1 MELDWGFWTNML
13 WMLLSLR
20 TTALIYHVTP
30 LTWLQASIW
39 THFRQPIHCPQYHL
53 LKMTFGCVSCLEDN
67 GNGCLLSKVQAP
79 GSGSFPLFQLH
90 LQPLVISITWF
101 SVCNI
106 PLVSILGP
114 HACCLPSALM
124 FSHPSLPALYYR
136 LSQDHASSK
145 KPSMTMLLSLVPL
158 PLPRHC
164 SFQSCLS
171 LFSSLCPYCH
181 LPLCF
186 LLPPPRM

>member
-1 MELDWGFWTNML
+1 
-13 WMLLSLR
+13 
-20 TTALIYHVTP
+20 
-30 LTWLQASIW
+30 
-39 THFRQPIHCPQYHL
+39 
-53 LKMTFGCVSCLEDN
+53 MTFGCVSCLEDN